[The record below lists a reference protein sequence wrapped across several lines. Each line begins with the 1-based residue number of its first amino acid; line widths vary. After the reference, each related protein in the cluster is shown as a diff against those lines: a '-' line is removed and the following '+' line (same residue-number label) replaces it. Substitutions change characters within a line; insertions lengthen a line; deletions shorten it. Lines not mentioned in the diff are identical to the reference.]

1 MINYYYC
8 FNCAHLCHCEE
19 DSCKKEVGIGMS
31 DKWDY
36 CGCEKCVC
44 ASSLNKEKNDN
55 LGN

>member
-36 CGCEKCVC
+36 CGCEKCSC
-44 ASSLNKEKNDN
+44 LLAKKDKNDN